1 MSISIGVPPLGGV
14 KEETG

>member
-14 KEETG
+14 KEGTG